1 MPPSARRRPPKH
13 PALPIDLEEI
23 EHDPGFRG
31 MLSFL
36 EVSPEDRAALL
47 AKRDEAETQS
57 PMGQSPMG
65 ATPNH
70 PRAIHPRISTG
81 FAGASLPMLFPGTG
95 GKARYGSATHG

>member
-1 MPPSARRRPPKH
+1 MPPSARRRQPKH

-36 EVSPEDRAALL
+36 EVSPEQRAALL
-47 AKRDEAETQS
+47 AKRDEAEARPTTV
-57 PMGQSPMG
+57 PWVIYPW

-70 PRAIHPRISTG
+70 PRVIHPRILPR
-81 FAGASLPMLFPGTG
+81 AGARFVP
-95 GKARYGSATHG
+95 RYGR

>member
-36 EVSPEDRAALL
+36 EVSPAERAAFL
-47 AKRDEAETQS
+47 AKRDEAEANI
-57 PMGQSPMG
+57 PMGHSP
-65 ATPNH
+65 
-70 PRAIHPRISTG
+70 TG
-81 FAGASLPMLFPGTG
+81 W
-95 GKARYGSATHG
+95 